1 MNAAIPAPGGNVGLK
16 TLAIYTLGGTAGVAI
31 YFNFITQ
38 YVPDSWESASLGPI
52 NGAQAFIALSAII
65 GAGIASK
72 FVK

>member
-16 TLAIYTLGGTAGVAI
+16 TLAIYTAGATAGVAL
-31 YFNFITQ
+31 YFTVLTN
-38 YVPDSWESASLGPI
+38 YVPDSWEQASVGPF